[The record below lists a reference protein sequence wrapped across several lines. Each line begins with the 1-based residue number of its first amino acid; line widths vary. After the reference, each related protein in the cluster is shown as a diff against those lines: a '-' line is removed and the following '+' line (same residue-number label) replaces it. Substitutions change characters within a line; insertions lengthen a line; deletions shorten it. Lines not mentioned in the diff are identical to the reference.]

1 MPQKAA
7 AADVYSLFYGE
18 TLAVLA
24 LSVKDG
30 LSSGPLRQ
38 RYTGRAQAPRRRD
51 RVGARL
57 DSLAP
62 SHYKGAMNTRNRYAT
77 LTLAFFCMGFMG
89 VGAQGR
95 GAERGDGLLLAST
108 PIFYG
113 EEAFTARIAAR
124 AGGGREAL
132 GLVLSGGSARAFAH
146 IGVLRRLEEAGI
158 VPDFIVANSMGS
170 IIGLLYAAGLS
181 PDQIYRLVSG
191 TELGALFEP
200 VLPARGGILDPR
212 RFSDLIRLYLG
223 ELRLEDLPIPILV
236 VCEDLVTKREI
247 RLAEG
252 DFTTVME
259 AAYALP
265 VYFPPVPYG
274 EHLLIDGGIS
284 NLVPLGTAREFTNSA
299 IVSSTFYDAKN
310 LSLRNPLVILNSSID
325 IGKRR
330 AGVEDLLRYPDALW
344 IRCAVE
350 SFSFMAFDRLAELDA
365 EGYRSADAMAKSF
378 SSLAG
383 AAELSQ
389 SGAVERLA
397 PLRAGLERSL
407 AEAGR
412 AWSPFERAP
421 ADQPALSI
429 APALR
434 SHAYPGDTWLLN
446 DEFYMGLGFGLRLAA
461 LELELAGGFSWDAY
475 GGAAPAPG
483 LYGGVEFYPM
493 PWLKLDGMALASWP
507 DGVSAPAETGAGRVA
522 LYQSA
527 AVSAAFPKDS
537 GRLELFSMLELSF
550 ADLVGAGASAF
561 GADQLMLLSSGAR
574 VAIDSAGPLRGLTLA
589 AGHQLA
595 GAWDENLAFA
605 ELGLA
610 LAPLEALV
618 LRSRAMARAALA
630 DEGLAPFFFSD
641 PFSLADAAAVDGRGR
656 AWLGASLSV
665 GWEPERAALSFAELI
680 ILRRL
685 SFALFADAAWIAG
698 AAYPASSALGLRLG
712 CDLSLIGLKSAR
724 LLFEAGT
731 DPEGDKLFL
740 RFFLAPA
747 GQGR

>member
-1 MPQKAA
+1 MPRCA
-7 AADVYSLFYGE
+7 
-18 TLAVLA
+18 
-24 LSVKDG
+24 
-30 LSSGPLRQ
+30 GPL
-38 RYTGRAQAPRRRD
+38 T
-51 RVGARL
+51 
-57 DSLAP
+57 SI
-62 SHYKGAMNTRNRYAT
+62 KNAMNTKKSFAAIV
-77 LTLAFFCMGFMG
+77 LAVCYISAMSIEAQDRVNPQGL
-89 VGAQGR
+89 VGAP
-95 GAERGDGLLLAST
+95 GDELLLAST

-113 EEAFTARIAAR
+113 EEAFKARIAAR
-124 AGGGREAL
+124 TGGEREAL

-200 VLPARGGILDPR
+200 VLPTRGGILDPR

-247 RLAEG
+247 RMAEG

-265 VYFPPVPYG
+265 VYFPPVAY
-274 EHLLIDGGIS
+274 EKHLLIDGGIS
-284 NLVPLGTAREFTNSA
+284 NLVPLGTAREFSNSA

-365 EGYRSADAMAKSF
+365 EGYRSADAMAWALG
-378 SSLAG
+378 SLAG
-383 AAELSQ
+383 AAALSQ
-389 SGAVERLA
+389 SAAVERLA

-407 AEAGR
+407 EAAGK
-412 AWSPFERAP
+412 AWAPFERAP
-421 ADQPALSI
+421 SAKPALSL

-446 DEFYMGLGFGLRLAA
+446 DELFLGLGFGLRHAA

-475 GGAAPAPG
+475 GGAAPVPG
-483 LYGGVEFYPM
+483 LYGGVELYPL
-493 PWLKLDGMALASWP
+493 PWLKVDGMALASWP
-507 DGVSAPAETGAGRVA
+507 DGVSLPAETGTGRVA
-522 LYQSA
+522 LYQRTALSA
-527 AVSAAFPKDS
+527 SFPKDS

-550 ADLVGAGASAF
+550 ADLMGAGAGASSF
-561 GADQLMLLSSGAR
+561 GAEQRMLLSSGAR
-574 VAIDSAGPLRGLTLA
+574 VAIDSPGPLRGIALA

-610 LAPLEALV
+610 IAPLESLV
-618 LRSRAMARAALA
+618 LRSKAMARAALA
-630 DEGLAPFFFSD
+630 DGGRAPFFFSD
-641 PFSLADAAAVDGRGR
+641 PLSIADAAAVDSASR
-656 AWLGASLSV
+656 AWLGASLSL
-665 GWEPERAALSFAELI
+665 GWEPERAALSFAELVI
-680 ILRRL
+680 VRRL

-698 AAYPASSALGLRLG
+698 ADYPASSALGLRLG

-731 DPEGDKLFL
+731 DPEGDRLFL

-747 GQGR
+747 GQGW